1 MSILF
6 AQLARK
12 HRGGA
17 LLVLRFL
24 IPMVA
29 VTSIAI
35 SLVTIPTAFSASTST
50 TAIMEV
56 YMVAVRRRRLREGW
70 RCNRQAQ
77 PCRGNTLLIV
87 R

>member
-1 MSILF
+1 MYILF

-17 LLVLRFL
+17 LLVLRFS

-29 VTSIAI
+29 VTTTAI
-35 SLVTIPTAFSASTST
+35 SLVSIPTASSASTST

-56 YMVAVRRRRLREGW
+56 YMVAAG
-70 RCNRQAQ
+70 
-77 PCRGNTLLIV
+77 
-87 R
+87 

>member
-12 HRGGA
+12 HLGGA
-17 LLVLRFL
+17 LLVLLFP

-29 VTSIAI
+29 VTSTAI
-35 SLVTIPTAFSASTST
+35 SLVTISTASSASTST

-77 PCRGNTLLIV
+77 PCHGNTPLIA